1 MSIEE
6 PDADLLAN
14 LRLEVREA
22 YRPGRWMWEIID
34 ARNGEFFEREL
45 DFQSAA
51 SARRAGLTRL
61 VELLVPVAAR
71 EIAGMIAGSISPHH
85 LIIVSRDQDALY
97 QQLLELFGHGGGVN
111 VIRDRRRLDRRHTER
126 RIYDAV
132 QARGWCVIARADVPP
147 ARN

>member
-14 LRLEVREA
+14 LRLEVRAA

-34 ARNGEFFEREL
+34 ARNGEFCEREL

-51 SARRAGLTRL
+51 SARRSGLTRL
-61 VELLVPVAAR
+61 VELLVPVPAR
-71 EIAGMIAGSISPHH
+71 AIAGMIAGSISPHH

-111 VIRDRRRLDRRHTER
+111 VIRDRRRRDRRRTER
-126 RIYDAV
+126 RIHNAV

-147 ARN
+147 GRN

>member
-34 ARNGEFFEREL
+34 ARNGELFEREL
-45 DFQSAA
+45 EFQSAA

-61 VELLVPVAAR
+61 VELLVPVPAR
-71 EIAGMIAGSISPHH
+71 EIAGMIVGSISSHH

>member
-22 YRPGRWMWEIID
+22 YRRGRWMWEIID
-34 ARNGEFFEREL
+34 ARDGTLFEREIE
-45 DFQSAA
+45 FQSAA

-61 VELLVPVAAR
+61 VELLAPVPAR
-71 EIAGMIAGSISPHH
+71 EIANVIAHSISAHQ
-85 LIIVSRDQDALY
+85 LIIVSRQQEALY
-97 QQLLELFGHGGGVN
+97 QQLLKLFGHGEGVN

-126 RIYDAV
+126 RIYNAV
-132 QARGWCVIARADVPP
+132 QARGWCVIARAEVPP
-147 ARN
+147 RP

>member
-61 VELLVPVAAR
+61 VELLVPVPAR

-97 QQLLELFGHGGGVN
+97 EQLLELFGHGGGVN
-111 VIRDRRRLDRRHTER
+111 VIRDRRRLDSRHTER

-132 QARGWCVIARADVPP
+132 QARGWCVIPRADVRPG
-147 ARN
+147 RH